1 MTESVRITLDLPL
14 TTDSTQPLPL
24 PHYLSRRDLF
34 VPRRDS
40 LPAAGSEVL
49 RNNLQ
54 VLLMPPPSYC
64 KSCPCLAGTRTPDN
78 GVWFRRCSLEAKL
91 VSEQC
96 RMFLLSQAILE
107 NVRWTMLGQC
117 MDPWTLYPAMP
128 NTLYFIGHPV
138 ISVVWKLRKG
148 SLFSV
153 PLHAKLHVYM
163 DSGSFYS
170 VEPSEI
176 YVEIYFFLS

>member
-1 MTESVRITLDLPL
+1 MTESVRITQIFPSQQTAPNHSLCH
-14 TTDSTQPLPL
+14 TTCPEGTS
-24 PHYLSRRDLF
+24 LSPEETPFLQQ
-34 VPRRDS
+34 
-40 LPAAGSEVL
+40 GSEVL

-64 KSCPCLAGTRTPDN
+64 KSYPCLAGTRTPDN

-117 MDPWTLYPAMP
+117 MDPWTLYPAMS